1 MRFLAIVDS
10 NLSEF
15 FEVRVASLR
24 QQVEAGVTKRTP
36 DGLTPA
42 EQLVA
47 IGAAV
52 REQMAGLYSCWNREL
67 RPALEKEGIVF
78 VVPEALEPVQQD
90 WLRDFFEREIFPV
103 LTPIAL
109 DPAHPFPF
117 VASGSLNLA
126 ALLETNDP
134 EEPDRLGV
142 VQVPRVLPRILRVPS
157 RGASHAYVFL
167 ADTIRWQLPQLFARA
182 KILDH
187 TAFRP
192 TRNTNLYVDDEEI
205 ENLLTAIEHELQR
218 RRRGEAVRLEV
229 RAPIGERLAQELT
242 QVFDLEPSDVYE
254 CDGQVNLHRLL
265 QLLELENDD
274 RLQATPFKGV
284 LQPALAEP
292 AKLFS
297 TVRAGDVL
305 LHHPFDSFDSV
316 VSFVEQ
322 AAEDPRVLAIK
333 QTLYRT
339 SEDSPIARALLE
351 AAERGKQVT
360 VVVELKARFDEEKN
374 IRWARRM
381 EEAGVQIVFGD
392 VRLKTH
398 CKLILVV
405 RREEDG
411 IRRYVHIG
419 TGNYNPTTAR
429 QYTDLGLFTADPEV
443 TAEVAGVFNLL
454 TSLSTHERW
463 NHLMVAPHTLREGL
477 LARIAREADNA
488 RAGRPAGIVAKLNAI
503 QDEAVIR
510 ALYAASQAGVRI
522 DSDRARHLLP
532 APGRPGPVGEHS
544 RALDRRP
551 LPRAQPHRAL
561 RGRRRAGALVRE
573 RRLDAAQPRR
583 PRRGALPRALRR
595 RAQAAR
601 GDPRRLR
608 ARRREGSR
616 AALGRLAPHGR
627 RGPGR
632 ARAGGPDGA
641 ALGLSRVRLRRCW
654 ALLALIAACGGAP
667 ADGGTPG
674 SGSDGPR
681 FSGPGNFDL
690 TLQVGSKTRTFLV
703 HLPPAFAERGPLPV
717 LLAFHGGGGSAQGF
731 QKYAGLDT
739 VADRE
744 GFVVVYPD
752 GTGRFGRRLLTWNA
766 GGCCGRAR
774 EERADDVGFAL
785 RVLADLA
792 RDLPLDRTRVYA
804 TGHSNGGMMAYR
816 LAAEAAERIAAIAPV
831 AGAMQLATFAPA
843 KPVPVLH
850 VHSVD
855 DPRALYAGGLGP
867 PFPFTSVRVEHQP
880 VERELARWAALAGCA
895 AEPSVVEQRRAPVGR
910 PDAGHTATLLDY
922 GPCTTGADVRLWKLT
937 GRRPRLAGRAPHP
950 SGAPDGPRDARDRC
964 RRGGLALRSRLLAS
978 RRPGAVRA
986 PRGSKPAGRRAKP
999 SRSFL
1004 HQQPG
1009 RVCR

>member
-1 MRFLAIVDS
+1 MATLPSDSPGDLVREAVWPMLPSMPVSAETRPEWFINRELSWLQFNQRVLEEAQSASNPLLERVRFLAIVDS

-24 QQVEAGVTKRTP
+24 QQVEAGITKRTP
-36 DGLTPA
+36 DGMTPA

-47 IGAAV
+47 IGASV
-52 REQMAGLYSCWNREL
+52 REQMSELYRCWNREL

-90 WLRDFFEREIFPV
+90 WLRDLFEREIFPV

-142 VQVPRVLPRILRVPS
+142 VQVPRVLARILRVPS

-205 ENLLTAIEHELQR
+205 ENLLTAIEQELQR

-229 RAPIGERLAQELT
+229 RAPVGERLAQELT
-242 QVFDLEPSDVYE
+242 QVFDLEPGDVYE
-254 CDGQVNLHRLL
+254 CDGQVNLHRVL

-274 RLQATPFKGV
+274 RLKAQPFKGAV
-284 LQPALAEP
+284 HAGLAEP
-292 AKLFS
+292 AKLFAA
-297 TVRAGDVL
+297 VRAGDVL

-411 IRRYVHIG
+411 IRRYAHIG

-477 LARIAREADNA
+477 LMRIAREAENA
-488 RAGRPAGIVAKLNAI
+488 RAGRPAGIVAKLNAV
-503 QDEAVIR
+503 QDEEVIR
-510 ALYAASQAGVRI
+510 ALYAASQAGVGI
-522 DSDRARHLLP
+522 LLIVR
-532 APGRPGPVGEHS
+532 GICCLRPGVPGLSENIRVRSIVDRFLEHS
-544 RALDRRP
+544 RI
-551 LPRAQPHRAL
+551 
-561 RGRRRAGALVRE
+561 VRFE
-573 RRLDAAQPRR
+573 A
-583 PRRGALPRALRR
+583 
-595 RAQAAR
+595 
-601 GDPRRLR
+601 
-608 ARRREGSR
+608 
-616 AALGRLAPHGR
+616 
-627 RGPGR
+627 
-632 ARAGGPDGA
+632 
-641 ALGLSRVRLRRCW
+641 
-654 ALLALIAACGGAP
+654 GGAP
-667 ADGGTPG
+667 EFWFGSADWMQRNLDGRVEVFCRARSEGVRKRLEEILDVYVRDDVKARQLL
-674 SGSDGPR
+674 SDG
-681 FSGPGNFDL
+681 S
-690 TLQVGSKTRTFLV
+690 
-703 HLPPAFAERGPLPV
+703 
-717 LLAFHGGGGSAQGF
+717 
-731 QKYAGLDT
+731 
-739 VADRE
+739 
-744 GFVVVYPD
+744 
-752 GTGRFGRRLLTWNA
+752 
-766 GGCCGRAR
+766 
-774 EERADDVGFAL
+774 
-785 RVLADLA
+785 
-792 RDLPLDRTRVYA
+792 
-804 TGHSNGGMMAYR
+804 YR
-816 LAAEAAERIAAIAPV
+816 LAD
-831 AGAMQLATFAPA
+831 GAFGVRAQD
-843 KPVPVLH
+843 VLM
-850 VHSVD
+850 
-855 DPRALYAGGLGP
+855 
-867 PFPFTSVRVEHQP
+867 
-880 VERELARWAALAGCA
+880 
-895 AEPSVVEQRRAPVGR
+895 
-910 PDAGHTATLLDY
+910 
-922 GPCTTGADVRLWKLT
+922 
-937 GRRPRLAGRAPHP
+937 GRR
-950 SGAPDGPRDARDRC
+950 SG
-964 RRGGLALRSRLLAS
+964 
-978 RRPGAVRA
+978 
-986 PRGSKPAGRRAKP
+986 
-999 SRSFL
+999 
-1004 HQQPG
+1004 
-1009 RVCR
+1009 

>member
-1 MRFLAIVDS
+1 MAALPSDSLPIDAPPSDALPIDKPAGLVQVDVWPMLPSMPISAETRPEWFINRELSWLQFNRRVLEEAQSASNPLLERVRFLAIVDS

-24 QQVEAGVTKRTP
+24 QQVEAGITKRTP
-36 DGLTPA
+36 DGMTPA

-52 REQMAGLYSCWNREL
+52 REQMSGLYSCWNREL

-90 WLRDFFEREIFPV
+90 WLSDYFEREIFPV

-142 VQVPRVLPRILRVPS
+142 VQVPRVLARILRVPS
-157 RGASHAYVFL
+157 RGDSHAYVFL

-205 ENLLTAIEHELQR
+205 ENLLTAIEQELQR

-242 QVFDLEPSDVYE
+242 QVFDLEPGDVYE
-254 CDGQVNLHRLL
+254 CDGQVNLHRVI

-274 RLQATPFKGV
+274 RLKATPFKGV
-284 LQPALAEP
+284 VHSALVEP
-292 AKLFS
+292 ARLFAA
-297 TVRAGDVL
+297 VRAGDVL
-305 LHHPFDSFDSV
+305 LHHPFDSFESV
-316 VSFVEQ
+316 VGFVEQ

-339 SEDSPIARALLE
+339 SEDSPIARALLG

-411 IRRYVHIG
+411 IRRYAHIG

-429 QYTDLGLFTADPEV
+429 LYTDLGLFTADPEV

-477 LARIAREADNA
+477 LARIGREAENA
-488 RAGRPAGIVAKLNAI
+488 HAGRPAGIVAKLNAI
-503 QDEAVIR
+503 QDEGVIR

-522 DSDRARHLLP
+522 ELIVRGICCL
-532 APGRPGPVGEHS
+532 RPGVPGLSENIRVRSIVDRFLEHS
-544 RALDRRP
+544 RI
-551 LPRAQPHRAL
+551 
-561 RGRRRAGALVRE
+561 VRFE
-573 RRLDAAQPRR
+573 A
-583 PRRGALPRALRR
+583 
-595 RAQAAR
+595 
-601 GDPRRLR
+601 
-608 ARRREGSR
+608 
-616 AALGRLAPHGR
+616 
-627 RGPGR
+627 
-632 ARAGGPDGA
+632 
-641 ALGLSRVRLRRCW
+641 
-654 ALLALIAACGGAP
+654 GGAP
-667 ADGGTPG
+667 ELWFGSADWMQRNLDGRVEVLCRARSEGVRKRLEEILDVYVRDDVKARELLSDGSYRLTDGGL
-674 SGSDGPR
+674 R
-681 FSGPGNFDL
+681 VRA
-690 TLQVGSKTRTFLV
+690 Q
-703 HLPPAFAERGPLPV
+703 EV
-717 LLAFHGGGGSAQGF
+717 LM
-731 QKYAGLDT
+731 
-739 VADRE
+739 
-744 GFVVVYPD
+744 
-752 GTGRFGRRLLTWNA
+752 GRR
-766 GGCCGRAR
+766 
-774 EERADDVGFAL
+774 
-785 RVLADLA
+785 
-792 RDLPLDRTRVYA
+792 
-804 TGHSNGGMMAYR
+804 
-816 LAAEAAERIAAIAPV
+816 
-831 AGAMQLATFAPA
+831 
-843 KPVPVLH
+843 
-850 VHSVD
+850 
-855 DPRALYAGGLGP
+855 
-867 PFPFTSVRVEHQP
+867 
-880 VERELARWAALAGCA
+880 
-895 AEPSVVEQRRAPVGR
+895 
-910 PDAGHTATLLDY
+910 
-922 GPCTTGADVRLWKLT
+922 
-937 GRRPRLAGRAPHP
+937 
-950 SGAPDGPRDARDRC
+950 SG
-964 RRGGLALRSRLLAS
+964 
-978 RRPGAVRA
+978 
-986 PRGSKPAGRRAKP
+986 
-999 SRSFL
+999 
-1004 HQQPG
+1004 
-1009 RVCR
+1009 